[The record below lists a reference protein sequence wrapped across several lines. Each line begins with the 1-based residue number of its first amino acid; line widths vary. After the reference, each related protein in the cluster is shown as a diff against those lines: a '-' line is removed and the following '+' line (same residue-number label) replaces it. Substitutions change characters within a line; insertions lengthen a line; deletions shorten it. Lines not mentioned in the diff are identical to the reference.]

1 MARKHITFAGSTI
14 GEPWWSLGEIVADV
28 LKPYRP
34 IALFHY
40 YDSSGALFG
49 GINWGDVEILLA
61 LTALL
66 FIISVLAF
74 QRRDIAV

>member
-1 MARKHITFAGSTI
+1 
-14 GEPWWSLGEIVADV
+14 VDV

-49 GINWGDVEILLA
+49 SINWGDVGILLV
-61 LTALL
+61 LTALF
-66 FIISVLAF
+66 FIIALFAF